1 MSLWANILGYQVV
14 WFVAVCG
21 AGRGLAWPGVTAAG
35 IFAAWQLALSAD
47 RALDGRLILLALAL
61 GALLDGTL
69 AAAGL
74 LHYAAP
80 APALPPGGA
89 PVWILAL
96 WLAFALTLNRSLR
109 WFQGKALLSA
119 LFGALGGPLAYAG
132 AARLAGA
139 VTFAAP
145 VWRDEVALGAGWG
158 AAFALLSSMGL
169 RWRAMGAA
177 AQPGPGRGVS

>member
-1 MSLWANILGYQVV
+1 MSLWANMLGYQAV
-14 WFVAVCG
+14 WFVAVCA
-21 AGRGLAWPGVTAAG
+21 AGRGLAWPGVAAAA
-35 IFAAWQLALSAD
+35 IFAAWQLARSAE
-47 RALDGRLILLALAL
+47 RALESRLILLALAL

-109 WFQGKALLSA
+109 WFQGKTLRSA
-119 LFGALGGPLAYAG
+119 LFGALGGPLAYAA

-145 VWRDEVALGAGWG
+145 MWRGETALGAGWG
-158 AAFALLSSMGL
+158 AAFALLSSLGL
-169 RWRAMGAA
+169 RWRTMGAA
-177 AQPGPGRGVS
+177 ARPGRPRGVS